1 MVNGKNGTI
10 IPIKIGDNVN
20 FTNFYLKK
28 AINLNQYVNSDIDFA
43 FLEAVYYGDPINQYV
58 CNLSFYQSNGTRI
71 KTSFLDICGYIED
84 TKTIDLIP
92 FNYYNDDIEFLYV
105 GSNIIILYNSS
116 KENFFSEIYNITSTL
131 YIENYAIIDDLD
143 SDNIPEI
150 AVNLENQKITIFSGA
165 NGSIINSFPIDIDY
179 SDSFMAI
186 GSKNSLNMTYLL
198 ISGEKTFGGTN
209 KFQNMTIYSISK
221 NDHEIVYS
229 LLNEVIDDSQN
240 FKINPLNFDIND
252 DGVNEILIHER
263 LQPFLSLQ
271 EVNRYIIF
279 DFINKEK
286 LAIINQ
292 DYGVY
297 TVLTIDD
304 INQDGRPDVLING
317 WNSFLA
323 FSSEKPIGFWLSP
336 YFPLGIPIFIIL
348 LSLSIFGFVM
358 ILLLRKKIRINKESI
373 KKTKFSV
380 AVNVIVIV
388 LMTLTFILFLAMINI
403 FNKTLIMGDPITN
416 ITVTFLFVTIT
427 WYVLLPLT
435 AAIYNGFAPSFA
447 FIFIKLRK
455 FFFKFSRGYQHK
467 ILVEDLEDKQQLT
480 TIVKLKKVILP
491 LLLSISIGFYVYNS
505 LSPILGFPQGF
516 DAFNSSDFFKFING
530 YSLLCLLPM
539 ILTFILFSFL
549 FSGNFLL
556 DDAGLIYVKISK
568 KVRSPTDIE
577 PISIWA
583 QSFIKGIAG
592 FSALI
597 TFIQFFITI
606 DLSGF
611 FTSDNIMLSI
621 FGFFFVSVLF
631 VGLPFLTAFSYILLS
646 LEILDFSLDYNK
658 EKLYKLMEKDGIDTT
673 PVKISTI
680 TTLKLPDNPE

>member
-1 MVNGKNGTI
+1 
-10 IPIKIGDNVN
+10 
-20 FTNFYLKK
+20 
-28 AINLNQYVNSDIDFA
+28 
-43 FLEAVYYGDPINQYV
+43 
-58 CNLSFYQSNGTRI
+58 TRI

-131 YIENYAIIDDLD
+131 YFENYAIIDDLD

-150 AVNLENQKITIFSGA
+150 AVNLENQKIAIFSGA
-165 NGSIINSFPIDIDY
+165 NGTIINSFPIDIDY
-179 SDSFMAI
+179 SNEFKII
-186 GSKNSLNMTYLL
+186 GSKNSLNMTYLF
-198 ISGEKTFGGTN
+198 ISGDKIIGGTRT
-209 KFQNMTIYSISK
+209 FQNISIYSISK
-221 NDHEIVYS
+221 NSHKIEYS
-229 LLNEVIDDSQN
+229 SLSEVIEDERK
-240 FKINPLNFDIND
+240 FKIYPLNCDVNG
-252 DGVNEILIHER
+252 DGVNEVLIWKE
-263 LQPFLSLQ
+263 LQPLFSLQ
-271 EVNRYIIF
+271 KVSRFIIF
-279 DFINKEK
+279 DFKNKEE
-286 LAIINQ
+286 LGIINQ
-292 DYGVY
+292 DYGIESA
-297 TVLTIDD
+297 LTIND
-304 INQDGRPDVLING
+304 INQDGRPDILINS
-317 WNSFLA
+317 WRTLFA

-336 YFPLGIPIFIIL
+336 YFPLGVPIFIVL
-348 LSLSIFGFVM
+348 LFLSIFGFVM
-358 ILLLRKKIRINKESI
+358 ILLLRNKIRINKESI
-373 KKTKFSV
+373 KKSKLSV

-388 LMTLTFILFLAMINI
+388 LMTLTFTLFLAMVNI
-403 FNKTLIMGDPITN
+403 FNRTLITGDPMTN
-416 ITVTFLFVTIT
+416 IVITFLFVTIT

-435 AAIYNGFAPSFA
+435 AAIYNAFAPTFA

-455 FFFKFSRGYQHK
+455 LFFKFSRGYQHK
-467 ILVEDLEDKQQLT
+467 ILVEDLSDKQQLT

-491 LLLSISIGFYVYNS
+491 LLLSISIGFYAYNS

-516 DAFNSSDFFKFING
+516 DEFNGTDFFKFLNG
-530 YSLLCLLPM
+530 YALLCLFPM
-539 ILTFILFSFL
+539 VLTFVIFSFL

-592 FSALI
+592 FSAII
-597 TFIQFFITI
+597 TFIQFFTTI

-611 FTSDNIMLSI
+611 FKADEIIFML

-631 VGLPFLTAFSYILLS
+631 AGLPFLTAFSYILLS
-646 LEILDFSLDYNK
+646 LEILEFSLDHNK
-658 EKLYKLMEKDGIDTT
+658 EKLYKLMEKDGIDAT

-680 TTLKLPDNPE
+680 TTIKLPENQNS